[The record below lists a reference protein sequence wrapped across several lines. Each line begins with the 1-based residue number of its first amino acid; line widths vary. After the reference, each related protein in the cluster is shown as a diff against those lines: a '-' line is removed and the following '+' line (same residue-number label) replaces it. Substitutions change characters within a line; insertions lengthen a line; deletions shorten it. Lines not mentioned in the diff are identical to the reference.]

1 MSKGSLNLQDSF
13 LNQVRRE
20 SILVRFTL
28 LDGREFRG
36 RVKGF
41 DNFTVVVVGETNE
54 YHLIYKHA
62 IGQIVSPKPIH
73 GTTARKGGPAAEGE
87 EQGREEQEPG
97 GATDTHQPEETS
109 HEAGQ
114 QGHTENV
121 GGREPKDSR
130 RKSGFNP
137 IRLDQIKVRKEN
149 PGE

>member
-20 SILVRFTL
+20 SILVRITL

-41 DNFTVVVVGETNE
+41 DNFTVVVVGESHE

-73 GTTARKGGPAAEGE
+73 GTTSRKGGGSGSDTGGENISEGFDDPLGDGVAEAA
-87 EQGREEQEPG
+87 PG
-97 GATDTHQPEETS
+97 VNHET
-109 HEAGQ
+109 EVNGP
-114 QGHTENV
+114 
-121 GGREPKDSR
+121 RK
-130 RKSGFNP
+130 KSGFNQM
-137 IRLDQIKVRKEN
+137 RLENVKVRKE
-149 PGE
+149 ER